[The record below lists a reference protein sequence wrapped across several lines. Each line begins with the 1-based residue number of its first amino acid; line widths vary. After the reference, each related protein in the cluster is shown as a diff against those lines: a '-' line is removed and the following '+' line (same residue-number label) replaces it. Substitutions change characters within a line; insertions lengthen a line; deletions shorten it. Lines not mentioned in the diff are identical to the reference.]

1 MILLEK
7 RALKIKVKKHISC
20 KKYTVQKT
28 KNFQS
33 FFPYVITFRKNP
45 CSTRILEILTY
56 LNNKTKK
63 KRDNVLRNLKRF

>member
-28 KNFQS
+28 KNIQS
-33 FFPYVITFRKNP
+33 FFPYVITFRKKP